1 MYVEFDVVRRLGE
14 FQLAAKGRIEEGVT
28 CVVGPNGSGK
38 TTLMKILA
46 GLLKPDSGRV
56 EYVGVSSRIYVGD
69 FYTPPEATGLD
80 VVLAGRT
87 RFGRRPVGRED
98 VEKAAKYA
106 ELLEAADLLKRR
118 VSTLS
123 GGQRQR
129 LVIAAALASE
139 ADLLLL
145 DEPLSNLH
153 GDWRGR
159 VMEVLS
165 GLSKG
170 RLVVISTHHGDV
182 LRCCHYALQMENG
195 VLTWLGPT
203 VEYWPRLVEASC
215 GLGRKA
221 FLGVS

>member
-1 MYVEFDVVRRLGE
+1 MYVEFNVVKRLGD
-14 FQLAAKGRIEEGVT
+14 FQLAAKGRVEEGVT

-56 EYVGVSSRIYVGD
+56 EYVGVSSRVYVGD

-98 VEKAAKYA
+98 VEKAARYA

-118 VSTLS
+118 ISTLS

-159 VMEVLS
+159 VMEVLR
-165 GLSKG
+165 GLSRG
-170 RLVVISTHHGDV
+170 RLVVVSTHHGDV
-182 LRCCHYALQMENG
+182 LSCCHYVLQMENG
-195 VLTWLGPT
+195 VVAWLGPSAD
-203 VEYWPRLVEASC
+203 YQPRLAEAEC
-215 GLGRKA
+215 GGSR
-221 FLGVS
+221 

>member
-1 MYVEFDVVRRLGE
+1 MEFNVVKRLGD
-14 FQLAAKGRIEEGVT
+14 FQLAAKGRVEEGVT

-56 EYVGVSSRIYVGD
+56 EYVGVSSRVYVGD

-98 VEKAAKYA
+98 VEKAAEYA

-118 VSTLS
+118 ISTLS

-159 VMEVLS
+159 VMEVLR
-165 GLSKG
+165 GLSRG
-170 RLVVISTHHGDV
+170 RLVVVSTHHGDV
-182 LRCCHYALQMENG
+182 LSCCHYVLQMENG
-195 VLTWLGPT
+195 VVTWLGPSAD
-203 VEYWPRLVEASC
+203 YQPRLAEAEC
-215 GLGRKA
+215 GGSR
-221 FLGVS
+221 

>member
-1 MYVEFDVVRRLGE
+1 MYVEFNVVKRLGD
-14 FQLAAKGRIEEGVT
+14 FQLAAKGRVEEGVT

-56 EYVGVSSRIYVGD
+56 EYVGVSSRVYVGD

-98 VEKAAKYA
+98 VEKAATYA

-153 GDWRGR
+153 GDWRGK
-159 VMEVLS
+159 VMEVLR
-165 GLSKG
+165 GLSRG
-170 RLVVISTHHGDV
+170 RLVVVSTHHGDV
-182 LRCCHYALQMENG
+182 LKCCHYVLQMENG
-195 VLTWLGPT
+195 VVAWLGPSAD
-203 VEYWPRLVEASC
+203 YRPRLAEAEC
-215 GLGRKA
+215 GGLR
-221 FLGVS
+221 